1 MKIIKANETHI
12 PEILEIY
19 VKARKFMKE
28 NGNPTQW
35 EEGYPSREIV
45 EKDIAA
51 DHCYVCIENEN
62 VAGVFVFIIGENRQM
77 HLFSCIRRFFPLF
90 LNFRCINDRPA
101 DFHRQL
107 PHRNYF
113 LSFPVRRLVHHYL

>member
-35 EEGYPSREIV
+35 EG
-45 EKDIAA
+45 
-51 DHCYVCIENEN
+51 
-62 VAGVFVFIIGENRQM
+62 
-77 HLFSCIRRFFPLF
+77 
-90 LNFRCINDRPA
+90 
-101 DFHRQL
+101 
-107 PHRNYF
+107 
-113 LSFPVRRLVHHYL
+113 

>member
-19 VKARKFMKE
+19 TKARKFMKE

-45 EKDIAA
+45 EKDIVA
-51 DHCYVCIENEN
+51 DHC
-62 VAGVFVFIIGENRQM
+62 
-77 HLFSCIRRFFPLF
+77 
-90 LNFRCINDRPA
+90 
-101 DFHRQL
+101 
-107 PHRNYF
+107 
-113 LSFPVRRLVHHYL
+113 LSLIHI